1 MSIAPNGQK
10 SPKVREDLNL
20 LFASGATFII
30 KVLTDL
36 DNEPHTFFYRH
47 VGPYG
52 PKEMTRGKTVR
63 AAARR
68 PSIAGDRP
76 PRYGGVAFFL
86 MFRSARACPSHAPR
100 NCSSG
105 SPDPERVRGDKH
117 LALQVHRTLMSIDVW
132 LLHDAKV
139 LKDLNI
145 YSTLISSSPQA
156 CRSLLRSS
164 RTLKTGT
171 IRFSIDM

>member
-1 MSIAPNGQK
+1 M
-10 SPKVREDLNL
+10 
-20 LFASGATFII
+20 
-30 KVLTDL
+30 
-36 DNEPHTFFYRH
+36 
-47 VGPYG
+47 
-52 PKEMTRGKTVR
+52 
-63 AAARR
+63 
-68 PSIAGDRP
+68 
-76 PRYGGVAFFL
+76 

-105 SPDPERVRGDKH
+105 SPDPERVSGDKH

-156 CRSLLRSS
+156 RRSLLRSLW
-164 RTLKTGT
+164 TLITNAT
-171 IRFSIDM
+171 RFSIDIKVLKDLKKQRSEKTVRAAARRSLLLPRAHTTNTPAKTAPYKKPSPQRLPPECHTPKLAHLYGHPPDQDR